1 MSINRDISVKVRAN
15 LIITELL
22 DVDDPAGRHG
32 GRQGSQG
39 QQVVSYPELTVD
51 KDEWNR
57 RLADAADV
65 LQFGYELAGTTP
77 PIAVTEEA
85 SAIAAA
91 TVTLNG
97 RVTPNVNTSC
107 GFLYGLTKELILT
120 TNANESPL
128 AGLVDTPVA
137 ITAQLA
143 GLAHNTRYYYRA
155 WAQIATVNVRYG
167 RIRSFKTLP

>member
-1 MSINRDISVKVRAN
+1 MAINRDLSIKLRAN
-15 LIITELL
+15 LIISEVL
-22 DVDDPAGRHG
+22 DVDDPAGRRG
-32 GRQGSQG
+32 GRLGSQG

-51 KDEWNR
+51 KDEWTR

-65 LQFGYELAGTTP
+65 LQYGYELTGTTP
-77 PIAVTEEA
+77 PIAVTEDA
-85 SAIAAA
+85 SVITAA

-107 GFLYGLTKELILT
+107 GFLYGTTKELDLT
-120 TNANESPL
+120 VNANESPL
-128 AGLVDTPVA
+128 AGIVDTPVA

-155 WAQIATVNVRYG
+155 WSQIALVNVRYG